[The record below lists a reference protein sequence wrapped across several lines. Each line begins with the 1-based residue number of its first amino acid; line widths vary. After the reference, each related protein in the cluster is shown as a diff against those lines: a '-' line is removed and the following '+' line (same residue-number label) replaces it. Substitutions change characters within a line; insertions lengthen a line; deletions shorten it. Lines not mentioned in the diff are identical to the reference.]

1 MNKRLKLSKVTYPDN
16 KISYD
21 EWKQRFNV
29 GCLYSPPPKLFEGNC
44 FNTEVYTRKTG
55 SRIFS
60 GILKFLNKLS

>member
-1 MNKRLKLSKVTYPDN
+1 MSKKLKLSKVTYPD
-16 KISYD
+16 KRISYN
-21 EWKQRFNV
+21 EWKNKFGV
-29 GCLYSPPPKLFEGNC
+29 GSLYSPPPKLFEGNY